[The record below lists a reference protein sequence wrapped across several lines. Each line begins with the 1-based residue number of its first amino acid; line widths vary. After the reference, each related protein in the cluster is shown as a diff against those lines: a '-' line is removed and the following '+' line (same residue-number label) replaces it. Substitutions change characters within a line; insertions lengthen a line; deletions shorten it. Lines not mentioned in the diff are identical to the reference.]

1 MSFAM
6 KIERVRTYHLRLG
19 AKAVYLALL
28 LVLVALPATAQ
39 PARPAPKEATE
50 PVMKQLEAFRRGDF
64 DTAYTFASADI
75 QQQFDR
81 PAFEQMVKGGY
92 PEIAESTFAAV
103 VGSAL
108 AADGHA
114 YVAVKVRGANGNN
127 IEAFYELVLES
138 GQWKINGVAA
148 KPDPGVVSSPLPP
161 GERAG

>member
-6 KIERVRTYHLRLG
+6 TIDKKTEAH
-19 AKAVYLALL
+19 AKVACLALL
-28 LVLVALPATAQ
+28 LVLLAVPAAAQ
-39 PARPAPKEATE
+39 PAKPAPKEATE

-92 PEIAESTFAAV
+92 PEIAASSFATV
-103 VGSAL
+103 VSSAL
-108 AADGHA
+108 AADGYA
-114 YVAVKVRGANGNN
+114 YVAVKVRGANGKD

-148 KPDPGVVSSPLPP
+148 KPDPGVVLLPHLY

>member
-1 MSFAM
+1 MTIAM
-6 KIERVRTYHLRLG
+6 NPERVRTYHLRVGLS
-19 AKAVYLALL
+19 LALL
-28 LVLVALPATAQ
+28 LVVCVAGPAAAQ

-50 PVMKQLEAFRRGDF
+50 PILKQLEAFRRDDF

-92 PEIAESTFAAV
+92 PEIAESVFATV
-103 VGSAL
+103 VSSAL
-108 AADGHA
+108 APDGHA

-148 KPDPGVVSSPLPP
+148 TPDPGVV
-161 GERAG
+161 

>member
-1 MSFAM
+1 
-6 KIERVRTYHLRLG
+6 
-19 AKAVYLALL
+19 
-28 LVLVALPATAQ
+28 
-39 PARPAPKEATE
+39 
-50 PVMKQLEAFRRGDF
+50 MKQLEAFRRGDF

-92 PEIAESTFAAV
+92 PEIAESTFATV
-103 VGSAL
+103 VSSAL
-108 AADGHA
+108 APDGHA
-114 YVAVKVRGANGNN
+114 YVAVKVHGANGKD

-148 KPDPGVVSSPLPP
+148 QPDPGVVFLPLPS

>member
-1 MSFAM
+1 
-6 KIERVRTYHLRLG
+6 
-19 AKAVYLALL
+19 
-28 LVLVALPATAQ
+28 
-39 PARPAPKEATE
+39 
-50 PVMKQLEAFRRGDF
+50 MKQLEAFRRGDF

-92 PEIAESTFAAV
+92 PEIAASSFATV
-103 VGSAL
+103 VSSAL

-114 YVAVKVRGANGNN
+114 YVAVKVRGANGKD

-148 KPDPGVVSSPLPP
+148 KPDPGVVLLPRP
-161 GERAG
+161 YGERAG